1 MTGWT
6 PTPNAH
12 PLAAVASAF
21 VLSAVFFV
29 AIAAALPFRDHPV
42 VIVAWG
48 LVCLCV
54 VVLAARRPGP
64 LYGVPLAIAAGLAFD
79 SFYITPRR
87 PFDSDHWQN
96 FVVVA
101 MYIGLGV
108 LVGALTEG
116 TRRRAEVSETERS
129 KLADEQAAL
138 RRVAT
143 LVARGVDPREVFAAA
158 AVEMRDLLGADITT
172 IVRFE
177 PDATE
182 TIVAGT
188 GGLVEPGERY
198 DVRPPSMAAEVLR
211 TGRTARVDDYSRVVE
226 QMAETLGRAPV
237 IRASVA
243 SPVVVEGKLWGAIT
257 ASSRSGPLP
266 AETEQRMAEFTEL
279 LATAIAN
286 ADSRVRLDAVRG
298 LADSLRAQAHESA
311 NQLHTLVGLVELGH
325 YEDAVAFATEQVEVA
340 QELLL
345 RLQERIDEP
354 ALVALLLGK
363 TARARERGVALEIA
377 EDARLGATGLP
388 ATELVTILGN
398 LIDNALDAVG
408 DTPGA
413 RVRVALRTEDGAAVI
428 EVRDSGPGLAPDHV
442 ERVFE
447 LGWSTKPAGARGPR
461 GLGLALVRQTAI
473 RLGGSVTA
481 RNEGGAV
488 FTVRLPLRSAD
499 TVQELVG

>member
-1 MTGWT
+1 
-6 PTPNAH
+6 
-12 PLAAVASAF
+12 
-21 VLSAVFFV
+21 
-29 AIAAALPFRDHPV
+29 
-42 VIVAWG
+42 
-48 LVCLCV
+48 
-54 VVLAARRPGP
+54 
-64 LYGVPLAIAAGLAFD
+64 
-79 SFYITPRR
+79 
-87 PFDSDHWQN
+87 
-96 FVVVA
+96 
-101 MYIGLGV
+101 
-108 LVGALTEG
+108 
-116 TRRRAEVSETERS
+116 
-129 KLADEQAAL
+129 
-138 RRVAT
+138 
-143 LVARGVDPREVFAAA
+143 
-158 AVEMRDLLGADITT
+158 
-172 IVRFE
+172 
-177 PDATE
+177 
-182 TIVAGT
+182 
-188 GGLVEPGERY
+188 
-198 DVRPPSMAAEVLR
+198 VLR

-354 ALVALLLGK
+354 ALVAL
-363 TARARERGVALEIA
+363 
-377 EDARLGATGLP
+377 
-388 ATELVTILGN
+388 
-398 LIDNALDAVG
+398 
-408 DTPGA
+408 
-413 RVRVALRTEDGAAVI
+413 RTEDGAAVI

-499 TVQELVG
+499 TLQELVG